1 MDLKCF
7 LRTKNFNRITEL
19 RKKFDLKTSG
29 IKDFQSNP
37 IQINTLIEAKSDTN
51 DKKSVDQTLA
61 SNLKDT
67 IHLNDSNSVD
77 KNFAQ
82 TKEEL
87 NNKLNNFPSELQ
99 MKSKI
104 SKLTDS
110 DIKAFY
116 SMVQIID
123 LVIALFGRNDQN
135 FWHFVSNQMI
145 ENGYQEFDSKKCE
158 NIFQNYICDYYK
170 LVFIYIFKNFFY

>member
-37 IQINTLIEAKSDTN
+37 IQTNTLIEAKSDKN
-51 DKKSVDQTLA
+51 DKKSVIQTLA
-61 SNLKDT
+61 SNLKD
-67 IHLNDSNSVD
+67 IQLNDSNSVN
-77 KNFAQ
+77 KNFAK

-87 NNKLNNFPSELQ
+87 NNFRSELQ

-104 SKLTDS
+104 CKLTDS
-110 DIKAFY
+110 DIKAFH

-123 LVIALFGRNDQN
+123 LVIALFGRNDHN

-145 ENGYQEFDSKKCE
+145 QNGYQEFDSKKCE
-158 NIFQNYICDYYK
+158 NIFHNYVCDNYK
-170 LVFIYIFKNFFY
+170 LVFIFIFTKFFSKNN